1 MPPGAPEAAETA
13 LRDGGEGAEEDGPGV
28 RGPFVWPEVEGVEE
42 EDGEGGEGAA
52 LGYEG
57 VGLEG

>member
-1 MPPGAPEAAETA
+1 MPPFAPEAAEA
-13 LRDGGEGAEEDGPGV
+13 VVWDGGEGAEEEGPGV
-28 RGPFVWPEVEGVEE
+28 GGPFVWPEVEAVEE
-42 EDGEGGEGAA
+42 EDGESGEGAA

>member
-1 MPPGAPEAAETA
+1 M
-13 LRDGGEGAEEDGPGV
+13 RDGGEGAEEDGPGV
-28 RGPFVWPEVEGVEE
+28 GGPFVRPEVEAVEE
-42 EDGEGGEGAA
+42 EDREGGEGAA